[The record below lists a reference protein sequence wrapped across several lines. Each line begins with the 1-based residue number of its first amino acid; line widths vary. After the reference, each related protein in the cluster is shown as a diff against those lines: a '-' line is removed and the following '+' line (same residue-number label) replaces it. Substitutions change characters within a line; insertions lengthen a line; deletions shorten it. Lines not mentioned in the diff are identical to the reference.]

1 MTGGAAATNRK
12 RAHGDDE
19 RESGGRTHSAPGVS
33 ARNDE
38 KVKRGSQGKRK
49 ISVRGRKTPKAV
61 FQGSFAD
68 VIRRRSLAEKANNVM
83 ILEPRIKELAQEK
96 SLKQTIATL
105 KRENEKMAD
114 LVNAMKEEAK
124 CSICWE
130 NSEEDVLLRC
140 GHNFCRPCIQSWMD
154 SKQQT
159 SNCPTCREQ
168 ISNDD
173 MRQHRAFRKIVGCL
187 RDDGQRWRGS
197 TEWE

>member
-83 ILEPRIKELAQEK
+83 ILEPRIKRIGTGKVLETNDCHT
-96 SLKQTIATL
+96 QT
-105 KRENEKMAD
+105 
-114 LVNAMKEEAK
+114 
-124 CSICWE
+124 
-130 NSEEDVLLRC
+130 
-140 GHNFCRPCIQSWMD
+140 
-154 SKQQT
+154 
-159 SNCPTCREQ
+159 
-168 ISNDD
+168 
-173 MRQHRAFRKIVGCL
+173 
-187 RDDGQRWRGS
+187 
-197 TEWE
+197 